1 MHTAARTTEPFTVG
15 LSTADAAELSDG
27 EVRLRVECVGICG
40 TDLHIFDGSYPVDY
54 PVIQGH
60 EISARVIEV
69 SPAAAARLAVGDR
82 VAIEPV
88 TSCGQCRACRHG
100 LRNTCQRMIAVGVHR
115 PGGFQ
120 EELVVPAGQC
130 HPAGSLSPTATAL
143 AETLSVSLRAVTRP
157 SVTERD
163 RVVILGAGP
172 IGLGAVLAATDR
184 GARVLVVDQ
193 HEARLDLAA
202 ELGAE
207 ETVSGLARLPQRVL
221 DWTDGDG
228 ADVVIEAT
236 GSPAVAP
243 SAFDV
248 VATGGRISIVGV
260 SEQEL
265 RVSMRLFTSKELD
278 VFGSRATLDFP
289 GAVALSRRYEAKVSS
304 LVSHRFALPDVRKA
318 LRYALDEPQSVIKT
332 VIDVS

>member
-15 LSTADAAELSDG
+15 LSTVDAAELSDG
-27 EVRLRVECVGICG
+27 DVRLRVECVGVCG

-60 EISARVIEV
+60 EISARVIEI
-69 SPAAAARLAVGDR
+69 SPAAARLAVGDR
-82 VAIEPV
+82 VAVEPV
-88 TSCGQCRACRHG
+88 TSCGVCRACRHG
-100 LRNTCQRMIAVGVHR
+100 RRNTCQRMIAIGIHR

-120 EELVVPAGQC
+120 EELAVPAGQC
-130 HPAGSLSPTATAL
+130 HPAGSLTPTATAL
-143 AETLSVSLRAVTRP
+143 AETLSVSLRAVARP

-163 RVVILGAGP
+163 RVVVLGAGP

-193 HEARLDLAA
+193 HEVRLDLAA

-236 GSPAVAP
+236 GSPVVAP

-278 VFGSRATLDFP
+278 VFGSRSTLDFL
-289 GAVALSRRYEAKVSS
+289 GAVALSGRYEAKVSS
-304 LVSHRFALPDVRKA
+304 LVSHRFDLPDAQKA
-318 LRYALDEPQSVIKT
+318 LRHTLDEPQSVIKT